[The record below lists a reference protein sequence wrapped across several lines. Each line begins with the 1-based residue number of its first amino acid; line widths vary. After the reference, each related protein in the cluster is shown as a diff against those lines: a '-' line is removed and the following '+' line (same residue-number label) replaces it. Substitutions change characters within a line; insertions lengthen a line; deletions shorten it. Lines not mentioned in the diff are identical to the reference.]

1 MKKESVI
8 MFGAIGAIASIAI
21 SSIKGSKN
29 NKKSNKKKIQNMLDN
44 MPEEWKIELDK
55 ARKEQKILG
64 LNITPEKPTVDEVIE
79 TVLEI
84 TAGNKKIGSSRW
96 AGKRGREIVPVN
108 KEIQSEAMR
117 GLEMSYRE
125 GYPSWKFIGIARG
138 MQLATREKIW
148 ERSLKRI
155 KRYLST
161 HKVDKKGKNFGND
174 ENPSKGYM
182 ANLIWGGHPAEREW
196 LQ

>member
-1 MKKESVI
+1 MKKENFIILAAV
-8 MFGAIGAIASIAI
+8 GAIASIAVM
-21 SSIKGSKN
+21 SNNGSKN
-29 NKKSNKKKIQNMLDN
+29 KKKSNKERIQEMLDN
-44 MPEEWKIELDK
+44 MPVKWKTELEK
-55 ARKEQKILG
+55 ARKEQRILG
-64 LNITPEKPTVDEVIE
+64 LTVTPEKPKVDEVIE

-84 TAGNKKIGSSRW
+84 TAGNKETGSSRW
-96 AGKRGREIVPVN
+96 AGERGREIVPVN

-125 GYPSWKFIGIARG
+125 DYPSWKFIGLARG

-155 KRYLST
+155 RRYLST
-161 HKVDKKGKNFGND
+161 HKSDKKGKNFGNNK
-174 ENPSKGYM
+174 NPSKGYM
-182 ANLIWGGHPAEREW
+182 ANLIWGGLPAEKEW